1 MLRVGPSRTGRDRV
15 DRDRPGPERE
25 PGGVRRSVVWVVE
38 RKAEC
43 DLVSVSELVGKRHDK

>member
-15 DRDRPGPERE
+15 ARDRPGPERE
-25 PGGVRRSVVWVVE
+25 PGGVKRSVVWVVE

-43 DLVSVSELVGKRHDK
+43 ELVSVSELVSKRHDT